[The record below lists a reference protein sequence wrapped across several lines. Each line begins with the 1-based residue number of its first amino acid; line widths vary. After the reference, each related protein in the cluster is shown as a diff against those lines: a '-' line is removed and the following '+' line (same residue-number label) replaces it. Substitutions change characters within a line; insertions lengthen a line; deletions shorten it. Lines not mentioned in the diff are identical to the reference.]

1 MFNETTL
8 LQSPK
13 ELFDVRLKIVRHTNP
28 LRAKILIFSIL
39 YHPFKFS
46 TRDWLTIKMQDLDN
60 LIRHL
65 YSLCPTPTVLEQRLY
80 ETARNLNQ
88 QEEEFTTARVI
99 FKAMNSLYR
108 TSETESVNEVPF
120 SDENHKPS
128 QSDSAE
134 KVRSPDDLAQIQ
146 PEEPEPDLDD
156 DEETQLLDLEGGN
169 PGLGGKPLEL
179 FLPSHPH
186 PASDLAVEVDDNLTQ
201 PLFFYDLNKVSK
213 SISYESGAADYVT
226 SPEPRGNDPALEEA
240 TAAEPLNLTQ
250 PSSFAN
256 SRVTLEADNTRSNIT
271 SSLLRKMALDR
282 DVQRLIDEQRH
293 KVRESLVESIRYLE
307 QEFDRMSSDLTPSEQ
322 ISIKYPA
329 LQQLTDTLAADLTG
343 LQNILIQEAKSAI
356 APPTQA
362 SGVPPNAPSHTAPA
376 IPQTII
382 TLLNPLLKP
391 QGIKTF
397 AKFKENGLHIILESA
412 QTLNPQQ
419 LLPFVRAA
427 LMDAN
432 LTEIDR
438 IKVYSRKPGHSSP
451 EWIQT
456 LLF

>member
-1 MFNETTL
+1 MFNENTL

-120 SDENHKPS
+120 LDENHKPS

-134 KVRSPDDLAQIQ
+134 KVRSPDELAQIQ
-146 PEEPEPDLDD
+146 PEEPEPDFDD

-169 PGLGGKPLEL
+169 PGFAGKPLEL
-179 FLPSHPH
+179 FLPSHPN
-186 PASDLAVEVDDNLTQ
+186 PASDLAVEVDDDLTQ
-201 PLFFYDLNKVSK
+201 PLFVYDLNEVSE
-213 SISYESGAADYVT
+213 SISYESGAADYIT
-226 SPEPRGNDPALEEA
+226 SPEPRGNDLDLEEA
-240 TAAEPLNLTQ
+240 TAVEPLNLSQ

-307 QEFDRMSSDLTPSEQ
+307 QEFERMSLDLTPSEQ
-322 ISIKYPA
+322 ISLKYPA

-356 APPTQA
+356 APPPQA
-362 SGVPPNAPSHTAPA
+362 SGVPPNAPSHTGPA
-376 IPQTII
+376 IPQAII
-382 TLLNPLLKP
+382 SLLNPLLKP
-391 QGIKTF
+391 QGIKTS
-397 AKFKENGLHIILESA
+397 AKFKENGLYIILESA

-427 LMDAN
+427 LMDAH